1 MIMTVEKNKELAISL
16 INELRSGCCPDER
29 QEEIASIL
37 DKLLPDSNY
46 WDYLI
51 DHVPELSAEEVV
63 ERAFDSKPIIL

>member
-1 MIMTVEKNKELAISL
+1 MTVENNKELAISL
-16 INELRSGCCPDER
+16 INELRSGRCPDER

-37 DKLLPDSNY
+37 YKLLPDSSY